1 MEKLLNKKVV
11 KLSKEAAFVLITVVC
26 AVVLPQIFHAIGVVF
41 GIGGALGQMFLPMYI
56 PVLIFGFYRGP
67 ASGAVAGLLTPV
79 VSFMITGM
87 PSAALL
93 PFITLELIATG
104 LLAGVLAASKLPA
117 IFRVLAVQ
125 VGAKLVRLAAFAISL
140 YAASGTVSMSALFAG
155 ILTSVPGVALQL
167 VLVTFLIIKKEK
179 AHE

>member
-26 AVVLPQIFHAIGVVF
+26 AVVLPQIFHALGVVF
-41 GIGGALGQMFLPMYI
+41 GIGGSLGAMFLPMYI

-67 ASGAVAGLLTPV
+67 LSGAVAGLLTPV
-79 VSFMITGM
+79 ISFMITGM

-104 LLAGVLAASKLPA
+104 FLAGVLAASKLPA

-125 VGAKLVRLAAFAISL
+125 VGAKLVRLSAFAISL
-140 YAASGTVSMSALFAG
+140 YAASCNVSMSVLFGG
-155 ILTSVPGVALQL
+155 ILTSVPGVVLQL
-167 VLVTFLIIKKEK
+167 IVVTLLISKKEK
-179 AHE
+179 AE